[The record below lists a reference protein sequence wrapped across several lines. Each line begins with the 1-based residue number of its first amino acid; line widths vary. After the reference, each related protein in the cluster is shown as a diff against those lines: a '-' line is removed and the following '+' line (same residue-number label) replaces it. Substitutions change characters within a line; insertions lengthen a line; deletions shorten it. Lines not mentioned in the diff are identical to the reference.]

1 MHGGVADDIAAPV
14 RGILIRI
21 RRSVALEKNDEDRG
35 RPLPGNALSGF
46 GVVKSRFEQRMRH

>member
-1 MHGGVADDIAAPV
+1 MHGGVADDIAASV

-21 RRSVALEKNDEDRG
+21 RRFCCPGENDEDRG

-46 GVVKSRFEQRMRH
+46 GVVESRFEQWMRH

>member
-1 MHGGVADDIAAPV
+1 MTFAASV

-21 RRSVALEKNDEDRG
+21 RRSVGREKNDEDRG
-35 RPLPGNALSGF
+35 RPLPGNVLSGF